1 MRFWADIR
9 ETSNGLSPKQN
20 NDAMI
25 GKLEGVIDYR
35 SRDHLM
41 IVAGGVGY
49 EVYCSERTLSAV
61 PGPGGRTALFTD
73 LLVKE
78 NLVRL
83 YGFRSRR
90 ERELHR
96 LLMTVQGVGA
106 AAALA
111 ISGALG
117 VEGCLRAIAL
127 GDWQAIKEAYGVG
140 PRLAQRVAN
149 ELQGK
154 TESILEIVDGTVE
167 ADGSREP
174 AQTDEP
180 ARELDDEAFRASA
193 DALSA
198 LANLGYARSEAARVV
213 AEIAGSDP
221 DFDASALIRAALKR
235 LDRR

>member
-1 MRFWADIR
+1 MK
-9 ETSNGLSPKQN
+9 GLSPKPS
-20 NDAMI
+20 NDEMI

-35 SRDHLM
+35 ARDHLL

-49 EVYCSERTLSAV
+49 EVYCSERTLSAA
-61 PGPGGRTALFTD
+61 PGSGGRMALYTD

-83 YGFRSRR
+83 YGFRSRK

-111 ISGALG
+111 INGALG

-127 GDWQAIKEAYGVG
+127 GDWQAVKSAYGVG

-154 TESILEIVDGTVE
+154 TESILEIVDGTAE
-167 ADGSREP
+167 AGSDIEP
-174 AQTDEP
+174 GQSDEP
-180 ARELDDEAFRASA
+180 VHEPDDEAFRASA

-198 LANLGYARSEAARVV
+198 LANLGYTRGEAARVV
-213 AEIAGSDP
+213 AEIAGSNP
-221 DFDASALIRAALKR
+221 DFDASALIRAALMR

>member
-1 MRFWADIR
+1 
-9 ETSNGLSPKQN
+9 
-20 NDAMI
+20 MI

-35 SRDHLM
+35 ARDHVM

-49 EVYCSERTLSAV
+49 EVYCSERTLSAA
-61 PGPGGRTALFTD
+61 PEPGGRAALFTD

-78 NLVRL
+78 NLIRL

-117 VEGCLRAIAL
+117 VEGCVRAITL
-127 GDWQAIKEAYGVG
+127 GDWQAIKAAYGVG

-154 TESILEIVDGTVE
+154 TESILETVDGTVE
-167 ADGSREP
+167 ADGGSEP
-174 AQTDEP
+174 AQTDEQRREP
-180 ARELDDEAFRASA
+180 AEEAFRVSA

-198 LANLGYARSEAARVV
+198 LANLGYSRGEAARAV
-213 AEIAGSDP
+213 AEIAGNNP
-221 DFDASALIRAALKR
+221 EFDASALIRAALKQ

>member
-1 MRFWADIR
+1 
-9 ETSNGLSPKQN
+9 
-20 NDAMI
+20 MI
-25 GKLEGVIDYR
+25 GKIEGVIDYR

-49 EVYCSERTLSAV
+49 EIYCSERTLSAV
-61 PGPGGRTALFTD
+61 PGPGSRAALFTD

-111 ISGALG
+111 INGALG

-127 GDWQAIKEAYGVG
+127 GDWQAIKAAHGVG
-140 PRLAQRVAN
+140 PRIAQRVAN

-167 ADGSREP
+167 AGDGPEP
-174 AQTDEP
+174 EQTDESAIEP
-180 ARELDDEAFRASA
+180 DDGAFQASA

-198 LANLGYARSEAARVV
+198 LANLGYSRGEAARFV
-213 AEIAGSDP
+213 AEIAGKNP
-221 DFDASALIRAALKR
+221 DFDASALIKAALKR
-235 LDRR
+235 LDRG

>member
-1 MRFWADIR
+1 
-9 ETSNGLSPKQN
+9 
-20 NDAMI
+20 
-25 GKLEGVIDYR
+25 
-35 SRDHLM
+35 M
-41 IVAGGVGY
+41 IVAGGVGF
-49 EVYCSERTLSAV
+49 EVYCSERTLSAAPV
-61 PGPGGRTALFTD
+61 PGNRMALFTD

-111 ISGALG
+111 INGALG

-127 GDWQAIKEAYGVG
+127 GDWQTVKAAYGVG

-154 TESILEIVDGTVE
+154 TESILEIVDGT
-167 ADGSREP
+167 ADVGGDPEP
-174 AQTDEP
+174 AQTDQQIREP
-180 ARELDDEAFRASA
+180 DDEAFQASA

-198 LANLGYARSEAARVV
+198 LANLGYSRGEAARVV
-213 AEIAGSDP
+213 AEIAGNNP

-235 LDRR
+235 LDRS